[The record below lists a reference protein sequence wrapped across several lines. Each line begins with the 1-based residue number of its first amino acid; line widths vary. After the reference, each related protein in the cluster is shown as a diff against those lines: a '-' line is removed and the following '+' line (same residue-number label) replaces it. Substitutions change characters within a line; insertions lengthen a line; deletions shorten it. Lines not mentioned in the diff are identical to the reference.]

1 MHLWVAFEMR
11 YCSWHGDELQPHSSG
26 RGWGFVKGHGAWKQ
40 CIPNPGTQP
49 AARRLHVALPV
60 NVRAD
65 LIYINQHVT
74 HFQALQPDS
83 CYMSTL
89 LRTVRQ

>member
-1 MHLWVAFEMR
+1 M
-11 YCSWHGDELQPHSSG
+11 
-26 RGWGFVKGHGAWKQ
+26 KGHSTGKQ
-40 CIPNPGTQP
+40 CIPIPSTQP
-49 AARRLHVALPV
+49 AAPRLHVALPV

-74 HFQALQPDS
+74 HFQAFQPDS